1 MQFGVIDISK
11 FYSIKIISVRRGG
24 VKGVLPPLGSE
35 GDKSEILKP
44 LDLLWGQ
51 SKGALISPPFRP
63 FLRERGVKP
72 KYNHP
77 PREARLS
84 F

>member
-24 VKGVLPPLGSE
+24 VLPPLGSE
-35 GDKSEILKP
+35 GDKSEILTP

-72 KYNHP
+72 KYNLP
-77 PREARLS
+77 SL
-84 F
+84 